1 MPVGWLPFSQKF
13 FRANLN
19 LQVWLGHSR
28 SFYIAVDVSI
38 SLPNGLPLYES
49 RRERWPHYY
58 RKPAGYIFIDNQ
70 TRKAVKRAKYF
81 AAFNLQVV
89 DALDGSE
96 DTRAPGGF

>member
-1 MPVGWLPFSQKF
+1 
-13 FRANLN
+13 
-19 LQVWLGHSR
+19 LQH
-28 SFYIAVDVSI
+28 
-38 SLPNGLPLYES
+38 
-49 RRERWPHYY
+49 Y

>member
-1 MPVGWLPFSQKF
+1 MPVGWLLSSQKKLV
-13 FRANLN
+13 RANLN

-58 RKPAGYIFIDNQ
+58 RKPAGNIFIDN
-70 TRKAVKRAKYF
+70 
-81 AAFNLQVV
+81 
-89 DALDGSE
+89 
-96 DTRAPGGF
+96 